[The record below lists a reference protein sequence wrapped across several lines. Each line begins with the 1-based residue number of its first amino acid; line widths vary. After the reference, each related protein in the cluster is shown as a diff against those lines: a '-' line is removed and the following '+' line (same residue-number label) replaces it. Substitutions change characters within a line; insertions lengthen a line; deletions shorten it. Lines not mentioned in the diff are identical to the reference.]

1 MCSPRTVE
9 EYMCIYIY
17 LLFDGTC
24 VALTSGF
31 LLSLQLLRNVKGF
44 DSEYLAAKAAECGY
58 MHVGP
63 IHATGADVAVRA
75 NSRPRV
81 CLNCAGG
88 CNSLS
93 GGLEADRD
101 VV

>member
-31 LLSLQLLRNVKGF
+31 LLSLQLLRN
-44 DSEYLAAKAAECGY
+44 AKAAECGY
-58 MHVGP
+58 MHVGT